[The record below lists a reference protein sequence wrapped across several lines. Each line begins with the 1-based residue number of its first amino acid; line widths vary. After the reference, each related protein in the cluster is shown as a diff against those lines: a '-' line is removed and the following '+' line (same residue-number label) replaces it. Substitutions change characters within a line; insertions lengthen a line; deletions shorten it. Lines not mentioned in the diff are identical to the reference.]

1 MLRYVLARLG
11 QAVLVLFVV
20 ATVVFLL
27 SRASG
32 NAADL
37 FLPQDAPPET
47 LAQIKKNLGLDKSVP
62 AQYVSY
68 MRNLAT
74 GDLGQSFAYRGRDV
88 NELVFHALPNTIEL
102 GVCAFAFGA
111 FFGIGIGALSAIRQ
125 GTWLDSVGKGLALV
139 GQSVP
144 SFFLGMLLVIAFAV
158 NIRWFPP
165 FGQGG
170 LSHLVLPAVTLGAF
184 PLASLT
190 RLTRSAVIE
199 VLRKD
204 HTLFERAKG
213 VSAARLVIHTL
224 RNASLP
230 IVTLAGIQLGT
241 LFSGA
246 VIVETLFA
254 WPGVGQLAIQAIGQ
268 RDYNVIQGVVLV
280 NTAMFVALL
289 FLVDVS
295 YGFLDPRVRRQGR
308 GVATAG

>member
-20 ATVVFLL
+20 ATVVFGL

-37 FLPQDAPPET
+37 FIPQDATAET
-47 LAQIKKNLGLDKSVP
+47 KAQVEKNLGLDKSIP
-62 AQYVSY
+62 GQYVAY
-68 MRNLAT
+68 LKNLAK
-74 GDLGQSFAYRGRDV
+74 GDLGQSFAYRRDV
-88 NELVFHALPNTIEL
+88 NGLVGKALPNTIEL
-102 GVCAFAFGA
+102 GLCAFAFGA
-111 FFGIGIGALSAIRQ
+111 VLGIGIGVLSAIRQ
-125 GTWLDSVGKGLALV
+125 GSWVDSLGKGLALV

-144 SFFLGMLLVIAFAV
+144 SFFLGMILVIVFSV
-158 NIRWFPP
+158 NIRLFPP

-170 LSHLVLPAVTLGAF
+170 FKHLVLPAVTLGAF
-184 PLASLT
+184 PLASLS

-213 VSAARLVIHTL
+213 VSTARLVVHTL

-246 VIVETLFA
+246 VIVETVFA
-254 WPGVGQLAIQAIGQ
+254 WPGVGQLAIQAISL
-268 RDYNVIQGVVLV
+268 RDYNVVQGVVLV
-280 NTAMFVALL
+280 NTAIFVFLL
-289 FLVDVS
+289 FLVDIS
-295 YGFLDPRVRRQGR
+295 YGLLDPRVRRQGR
-308 GVATAG
+308 GVATAS

>member
-20 ATVVFLL
+20 ATVVFGL

-37 FLPQDAPPET
+37 FIPQDATAET
-47 LAQIKKNLGLDKSVP
+47 KAQVEKNLGLDKSIP
-62 AQYVSY
+62 GQYVDY
-68 MRNLAT
+68 LKNLAK
-74 GDLGQSFAYRGRDV
+74 GDLGQSFAYRRDV
-88 NELVFHALPNTIEL
+88 NGLVRKALPNTIEL

-111 FFGIGIGALSAIRQ
+111 VLGIGIGVLSAIRQ
-125 GTWLDSVGKGLALV
+125 GSWVDSLGKGLALV

-144 SFFLGMLLVIAFAV
+144 SFFLGMILVIVFAV
-158 NIRWFPP
+158 NIRLFPP

-170 LSHLVLPAVTLGAF
+170 FSHLVLPAVTLGAF
-184 PLASLT
+184 PLASLS

-213 VSAARLVIHTL
+213 VSTARLVVHTL

-246 VIVETLFA
+246 VIVETVFA
-254 WPGVGQLAIQAIGQ
+254 WPGVGQLAIQAISL
-268 RDYNVIQGVVLV
+268 RDYNVVQGVVLV
-280 NTAMFVALL
+280 NTAIFVFLL
-289 FLVDVS
+289 FLVDIS
-295 YGFLDPRVRRQGR
+295 YGLLDPRVRRQGR
-308 GVATAG
+308 GVATAS

>member
-20 ATVVFLL
+20 ATVVFGL

-37 FLPQDAPPET
+37 FIPQDATAET
-47 LAQIKKNLGLDKSVP
+47 KAQVEKNLGLDKSIP
-62 AQYVSY
+62 GQYVAY
-68 MRNLAT
+68 LKNLAK
-74 GDLGQSFAYRGRDV
+74 GDLGQSFAYRRDV
-88 NELVFHALPNTIEL
+88 NGLVRKALPNTIEL

-111 FFGIGIGALSAIRQ
+111 VLGIGIGVLSAIRQ
-125 GTWLDSVGKGLALV
+125 GSWVDSLGKGLALV

-144 SFFLGMLLVIAFAV
+144 SFFLGMILVIVFSV
-158 NIRWFPP
+158 NIRLFPP

-170 LSHLVLPAVTLGAF
+170 FKHLVLPAVTLGAF
-184 PLASLT
+184 PLASLS

-213 VSAARLVIHTL
+213 VSTARLVVHTL

-246 VIVETLFA
+246 VIVETVFA
-254 WPGVGQLAIQAIGQ
+254 WPGVGQLAIQAISL
-268 RDYNVIQGVVLV
+268 RDYNVVQGVVLV
-280 NTAMFVALL
+280 NTAIFVFLL
-289 FLVDVS
+289 FLVDIS
-295 YGFLDPRVRRQGR
+295 YGLLDPRVRRQGR
-308 GVATAG
+308 GVATAS